1 MSVVAGT
8 PSTDGPNARLVTTF
22 PPRVTLT
29 ITALRC
35 PVSIALR
42 TTSAMADAVAP
53 GGAAAG
59 AGGAADA
66 TDGPASESAASTHP
80 ATRWRR
86 PRATPYLLLGMTT
99 TPLRGLGGC
108 HSMCRSPR
116 SPVNDQLP
124 PDGTGLERSAAAVTG
139 R

>member
-35 PVSIALR
+35 TVSIALR

-53 GGAAAG
+53 GGVAAG
-59 AGGAADA
+59 VAGAADA
-66 TDGPASESAASTHP
+66 SDGSTSESATSTHP
-80 ATRWRR
+80 ATRTRR
-86 PRATPYLLLGMTT
+86 PRATPYLFLGMTT
-99 TPLRGLGGC
+99 TPLRGLGATRCARLPGARATDSL
-108 HSMCRSPR
+108 HPTARDSSAPR
-116 SPVNDQLP
+116 S
-124 PDGTGLERSAAAVTG
+124 R
-139 R
+139 